1 MFWDTALKILWHM
14 ICIGTNP
21 VQVQF
26 HLAQYFIWAQFY
38 LSLLPQVRFTVTA
51 MVCADFSLQ
60 WRHNEHDGV
69 SNHQHHH
76 CLLNRLFKAQIKE
89 NTKAPRQW
97 PLCEEI
103 HRCPVNSPHKGP
115 VTRKMFPFDDVIM
128 LDLHMHE
135 IDTWKLL
142 YTFRRSR
149 DIWKSCF
156 TRIQW
161 ITMTYF
167 RFLAQANVTSQTCNN
182 PGKRAYIVSDSLRLL
197 LLKKIKISTSLNKSK
212 PHTQCNIHVI
222 FQFGVRIKASHAHRT
237 MQYSDDILI
246 WKYFII
252 EIWRKHQWAWI
263 CVWKHIMTSSNGN
276 IFCVTGPLCGEFTG
290 HQWIPLTKASD
301 AELWCFL
308 WSVPE

>member
-1 MFWDTALKILWHM
+1 MFRIFAIFDTFRIFFFYEVVFNMFWDTALKILWHM

-115 VTRKMFPFDDVIM
+115 VTRK
-128 LDLHMHE
+128 
-135 IDTWKLL
+135 
-142 YTFRRSR
+142 
-149 DIWKSCF
+149 CF
-156 TRIQW
+156 H
-161 ITMTYF
+161 
-167 RFLAQANVTSQTCNN
+167 L
-182 PGKRAYIVSDSLRLL
+182 
-197 LLKKIKISTSLNKSK
+197 
-212 PHTQCNIHVI
+212 
-222 FQFGVRIKASHAHRT
+222 
-237 MQYSDDILI
+237 
-246 WKYFII
+246 
-252 EIWRKHQWAWI
+252 
-263 CVWKHIMTSSNGN
+263 MTSSCSISTCMRLILESCCIHLEGRATYGN
-276 IFCVTGPLCGEFTG
+276 PVSPESSGSLWPT
-290 HQWIPLTKASD
+290 SD
-301 AELWCFL
+301 F
-308 WSVPE
+308 